1 MPWFF
6 GFAHWR
12 RASFTKDDPTK
23 FVPLGSVQ
31 ASGNRLGAVIPP
43 DIAQGLRIIGLR
55 VTPAGVSPTISAP
68 LDEEQRK
75 RLRALGYVQ

>member
-1 MPWFF
+1 MPWLF

-12 RASFTKDDPTK
+12 RASFAKNDPTK
-23 FVPLGSVQ
+23 FVPIGS
-31 ASGNRLGAVIPP
+31 ASAASSRLGVVIPP
-43 DIAQGLRIIGLR
+43 DVAQGLRIIGLR
-55 VTPAGVSPTISAP
+55 VTPAGVSPTTSAP